1 LWPTRASRRTSPGA
15 RPRSSLRAGCVR
27 PAGARAVARSRG
39 ARRDAAVARPRLG
52 RGVEAVEPVELRG
65 DGRVGELRLEVAPE
79 GRRALPRLA
88 RREGL
93 ELRRVVGPQLEVLG
107 EDVADVQRL
116 DAARPGVD
124 ELLDDGGEPRAARHA
139 RRAVER
145 RGHAGG
151 TGSGRAHLT
160 AATKILI

>member
-1 LWPTRASRRTSPGA
+1 M
-15 RPRSSLRAGCVR
+15 
-27 PAGARAVARSRG
+27 ARSRHDDG
-39 ARRDAAVARPRLG
+39 RARRPVRRAAQRAADALHRG
-52 RGVEAVEPVELRG
+52 RFLDEVEL
-65 DGRVGELRLEVAPE
+65 VGELRLEVAPE

-124 ELLDDGGEPRAARHA
+124 ELLDDGGEPWTVLVGYLMNAMLLFLFVRFYQSAY
-139 RRAVER
+139 RRKKRE
-145 RGHAGG
+145 
-151 TGSGRAHLT
+151 
-160 AATKILI
+160 